1 MMKETTNLM
10 TQMFG
15 QAADAAGEAM
25 TTGRKFQE
33 QGSRFFTDTCEKTF
47 DQFRTQSEK
56 MCQDAVPTARKN
68 FERFHTVFGE
78 QTRKGFDFVRDTVDR
93 GKGTPWTTAADQAAD
108 FWQASFETVQ
118 RGAET
123 FAKANCDMM
132 KSFADTAGRTVAT
145 ATAKTEPKT
154 AK

>member
-56 MCQDAVPTARKN
+56 MFQDAGYPEAAAGTFTDRLLDNLVIWGNEA
-68 FERFHTVFGE
+68 TVRSRVAEMRQFGADE
-78 QTRKGFDFVRDTVDR
+78 ILVSVLNLPED
-93 GKGTPWTTAADQAAD
+93 PAATD
-108 FWQASFETVQ
+108 
-118 RGAET
+118 
-123 FAKANCDMM
+123 
-132 KSFADTAGRTVAT
+132 RTVEVLGDIAR
-145 ATAKTEPKT
+145 E
-154 AK
+154 